1 MSQYIKENLQYNHG
15 DITAPERLL
24 LAELWA
30 IGAPAFVREG
40 ERHITLTA
48 EQNDDRVWAEWRV
61 DKKNYCYLGRT
72 VIDREVDEVVRG
84 RGFCLE
90 WDNAACL
97 SVRKRGDV

>member
-15 DITAPERLL
+15 DITAPEKLL

-48 EQNDDRVWAEWRV
+48 EQNDDRVWA
-61 DKKNYCYLGRT
+61 DYCYLGMT

-84 RGFCLE
+84 RGFCLK

-97 SVRKRGDV
+97 SIRKRGDV